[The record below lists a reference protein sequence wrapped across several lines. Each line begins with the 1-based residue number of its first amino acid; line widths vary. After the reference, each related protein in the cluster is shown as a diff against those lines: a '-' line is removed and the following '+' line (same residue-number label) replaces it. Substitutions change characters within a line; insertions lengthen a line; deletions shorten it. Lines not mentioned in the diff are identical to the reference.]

1 MFKVLKM
8 LIFMFTVY
16 FLIQIGFAFLGNG
29 HEVKYEIKNGD
40 NTFAV
45 TETYTNNAENDSNT
59 YYIEVKHGETIFP
72 FQVYENL
79 NNSKTII
86 TNIEYYKDDNYECIL
101 PIFRGNQMYI
111 DIMCIKNNIITYY
124 NQMEYENESFK
135 TFLTSLSGYN
145 YSVDKYK
152 DDISGVESKNF
163 ADLYTTNIQKNY
175 YAALTHYI
183 GIYTIY
189 NETTDPLNKIVLFN
203 SGDVYNQDINGFVNN
218 NYVTADYN
226 EQNEFSDFIVVNCK
240 SSAITRIE
248 TNYRISYNTYVQGI
262 QGNSLFIY
270 DRENKVQYE
279 INVKDRKV
287 IKNDAENGITY
298 FKNGKKENIEVT
310 DDEKDIIFEE
320 DYQATDYENDRYYK
334 IDKVGDKTGYY
345 YLYKQNENNVDI
357 YRMNIQNKDIITYI
371 ATAREVRDIKYIDD
385 YIYYIDGDKIYFYS
399 DRSGFRT
406 LLTAKELKFNKTI
419 KYGVFKR

>member
-29 HEVKYEIKNGD
+29 HEVKYEIENGD